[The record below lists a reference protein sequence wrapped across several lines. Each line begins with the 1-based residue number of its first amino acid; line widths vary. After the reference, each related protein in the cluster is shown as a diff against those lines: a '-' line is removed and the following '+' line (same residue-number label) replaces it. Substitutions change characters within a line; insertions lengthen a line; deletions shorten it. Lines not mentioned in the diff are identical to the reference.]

1 MIRLRWMRRLGATA
15 SLVATALAGCSLGSA
30 PGPPTEDLPPGCAA
44 ATGWVDRVEAG
55 IIVIVD
61 GEGEEMY
68 CPHREHL
75 RWARE
80 GVFLRRGLV
89 DMLETRRLEAE
100 IQRTLAEIRAAS
112 GGRP

>member
-1 MIRLRWMRRLGATA
+1 
-15 SLVATALAGCSLGSA
+15 
-30 PGPPTEDLPPGCAA
+30 
-44 ATGWVDRVEAG
+44 
-55 IIVIVD
+55 
-61 GEGEEMY
+61 MY